1 MGTVEVD
8 DQVAGVEYLV
18 KQGLCDRT
26 RVGMYGWSYGG
37 YMSAM
42 CLARRPDIF
51 HVAVSGAPV
60 THWDGYDT
68 HYTERYMST
77 PQLNPEGYGQSIN
90 LSCMLALSG
99 FCKAGFYGVY
109 HFLHLRTRTSPEIS
123 ARAHSR
129 LLTLSNTC
137 ISISLYTLTKV

>member
-1 MGTVEVD
+1 MSRHNIVYSSLKHCMGTVEVD

-51 HVAVSGAPV
+51 RVGVSGAPV

-77 PQLNPEGYGQSIN
+77 PQLNPEGYASLPIYQSIN
-90 LSCMLALSG
+90 LSI
-99 FCKAGFYGVY
+99 Y
-109 HFLHLRTRTSPEIS
+109 HACLP
-123 ARAHSR
+123 
-129 LLTLSNTC
+129 
-137 ISISLYTLTKV
+137 